1 MRRAIGGQGAR
12 IDFNVVQ
19 NSAQAALQV
28 QLVKEVLVA
37 PELPETPPRV
47 RREVPELGPD
57 SLPEDYARTS
67 SAIRRRRP

>member
-1 MRRAIGGQGAR
+1 MRILKLMQH
-12 IDFNVVQ
+12 ILLSV
-19 NSAQAALQV
+19 LQV

-37 PELPETPPRV
+37 PELPETPPRAV
-47 RREVPELGPD
+47 REVHELGPD